1 MRSIKIK
8 TNISIKPKYPS
19 FSKLIAHGK
28 INTASTSKITK
39 RSPKI

>member
-1 MRSIKIK
+1 MKMK
-8 TNISIKPKYPS
+8 KNISINPKYPS

-39 RSPKI
+39 SKPKM